1 MATCAVCSE
10 TILQGQQFVL
20 EGSEVFHRPCVGQAY
35 RSKLKIAEQSVHTL
49 ERQLADTR
57 RAAARTETDANT
69 QRNLANVRMAQV
81 AQLQGDI
88 RAIEGA
94 LRAAEDVARAAAAE
108 VTALRAELASL
119 RAPASAEEQ
128 DADATVQRFKM
139 LELD

>member
-1 MATCAVCSE
+1 MCGVCSE

-20 EGSEVFHRPCVGQAY
+20 EGSEVFHRPCAGMSY
-35 RSKLKIAEQSVHTL
+35 RSKLRIAEQSVQTL
-49 ERQLADTR
+49 EQRLADTR
-57 RAAARTETDANT
+57 RAAARAESDANT

-81 AQLQGDI
+81 AQLQGDM

-108 VTALRAELASL
+108 ITALRAELAAL
-119 RAPASAEEQ
+119 RAPAPAEEQ